1 LILNIAFIK
10 KHVFLESAIP
20 KFILLN
26 F

>member
-10 KHVFLESAIP
+10 KHGFLESSIL